1 MEKTESWHKL
11 APLGGNRMTRRL
23 VCYKDVW
30 ETEEGET
37 FRAAIKH
44 DLDMLEDSKEPKLS
58 CCEAS
63 GQLVSC
69 VVKMYPSKELARTVR
84 NVYTPF
90 RCEYV
95 PKKEFI
101 KELLIQSGNKY
112 AIVENVKMDETGYE
126 LV

>member
-1 MEKTESWHKL
+1 
-11 APLGGNRMTRRL
+11 MTRRL

-30 ETEEGET
+30 HTEDGKVHPVT
-37 FRAAIKH
+37 AAINHGLAK
-44 DLDMLEDSKEPKLS
+44 LEDSKEPKLS

>member
-1 MEKTESWHKL
+1 MARK
-11 APLGGNRMTRRL
+11 L
-23 VCYKDVW
+23 VCYRDVW
-30 ETEEGET
+30 HTDEGDVYVVGTKEGEAL
-37 FRAAIKH
+37 RSAIKY
-44 DLDMLEDSKEPKLS
+44 DLDDSKEPKLS
-58 CCEAS
+58 CCEGS
-63 GQLVSC
+63 GKLLSC
-69 VVKMYPSKELARTVR
+69 VVKMYPSKELARTTR

>member
-1 MEKTESWHKL
+1 MARK
-11 APLGGNRMTRRL
+11 L

-30 ETEEGET
+30 HTEEGEVHPIV
-37 FRAAIKH
+37 AATENAVKNG
-44 DLDMLEDSKEPKLS
+44 LAKLEDSKEPKLS

-63 GQLVSC
+63 GKLVSC

-84 NVYTPF
+84 NAYTPF

-95 PKKEFI
+95 PKKEFV

-112 AIVENVKMDETGYE
+112 AIVESVKMDETGYE